1 MVLVLAIGDLCS
13 PYGSQGIPSQLA
25 SLLKPGKI
33 ERVLCTGNLCD
44 KVCCL
49 MIGFIGRFTPY
60 LLLLCCAA
68 LSW

>member
-44 KVCCL
+44 KVC
-49 MIGFIGRFTPY
+49 
-60 LLLLCCAA
+60 
-68 LSW
+68 